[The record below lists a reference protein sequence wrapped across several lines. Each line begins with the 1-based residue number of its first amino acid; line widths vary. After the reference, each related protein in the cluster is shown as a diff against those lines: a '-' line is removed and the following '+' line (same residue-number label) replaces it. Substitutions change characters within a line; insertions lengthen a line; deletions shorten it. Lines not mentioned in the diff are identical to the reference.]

1 MSKRKKV
8 FKIIILLCLIILC
21 LALTW
26 FVIIPFIKYLSTDEG
41 RIYIQQKV
49 ESFGIFAPLLFILL
63 EITQII
69 LALIPGGPVEM
80 IGGVLF
86 GAIGGLV
93 LCEIG
98 IFLATVIIYNLV
110 KKFGRP
116 QDVIT
121 YMTSLTDIKPFRFY
135 LLATIARIPAVT
147 SLTLMGSTL
156 SKGKPVMTV
165 IIFLITGAIG
175 ITGIFF
181 NNYITAKR
189 NNKINY
195 LKQERK

>member
-8 FKIIILLCLIILC
+8 FKNLLFLLCLIILC

-116 QDVIT
+116 LVNALFQ
-121 YMTSLTDIKPFRFY
+121 KKN
-135 LLATIARIPAVT
+135 
-147 SLTLMGSTL
+147 
-156 SKGKPVMTV
+156 SKV
-165 IIFLITGAIG
+165 
-175 ITGIFF
+175 
-181 NNYITAKR
+181 
-189 NNKINY
+189 
-195 LKQERK
+195 

>member
-86 GAIGGLV
+86 GAIGGLA

-98 IFLATVIIYNLV
+98 IFLRQLLYII
-110 KKFGRP
+110 
-116 QDVIT
+116 
-121 YMTSLTDIKPFRFY
+121 
-135 LLATIARIPAVT
+135 
-147 SLTLMGSTL
+147 
-156 SKGKPVMTV
+156 
-165 IIFLITGAIG
+165 
-175 ITGIFF
+175 
-181 NNYITAKR
+181 
-189 NNKINY
+189 
-195 LKQERK
+195 

>member
-110 KKFGRP
+110 KKFINR
-116 QDVIT
+116 
-121 YMTSLTDIKPFRFY
+121 KRE
-135 LLATIARIPAVT
+135 
-147 SLTLMGSTL
+147 
-156 SKGKPVMTV
+156 
-165 IIFLITGAIG
+165 
-175 ITGIFF
+175 
-181 NNYITAKR
+181 KR
-189 NNKINY
+189 NVPESLGKSSQNRDRR
-195 LKQERK
+195 RKSGKYNR